1 MAGKYKDIVALM
13 EATAEKLTNTKDDYK
28 DFLKTAAKLYRYS
41 FKQQM
46 LIHAQRPDAT
56 AVASFE
62 VWNKRMNCWIN
73 KGAKGI
79 ALLDENTNRLNYV
92 FDVSDVHKGKD
103 GRLPNLWRMKDENEA
118 VILKHLEDTY
128 GETNEDMPFEY
139 RIIEVSKH
147 IAEEYAHD
155 VLPELKN
162 FQEDSLLAGL
172 DEFNLKL
179 RFRETLAS
187 SIAYIVLERCG
198 KNPDEFIDNMNF
210 DFITEFNTIETLSV
224 LGDASSIVTEPVLM
238 DICRIVEA
246 MDRQQMIE
254 RQQEHQDE
262 MIKQNKINKG
272 LENISGHDYNT
283 LKRESNISVEE
294 YPAEDENAENK
305 ANTALKGDE
314 DISKGGNDYGSR
326 SDGDSIQTRRGLSDT
341 GSDDAGRTG
350 GDSDKVRDA
359 ETDISEGAPQRSTHS
374 ISSERETE
382 RALSSDSEAGR
393 GDDGQTGRAYDEV
406 RRSDGRTESIESDGV
421 GSQNELNQ
429 EQSRRDSSL
438 GDSLQPVVKVKYE
451 QMTLFPMMDEQIGTI
466 VAAEAS
472 KKIPTPA
479 AFSLS
484 SDQVEE
490 ILRTGGGKNH
500 SRMRIYEKYT
510 EGHDDDYM
518 TEFLKNEY
526 GRGGKGFTF
535 GEDDIS
541 VWYDENG
548 MKFGYGRQ
556 AQDNPFMEMSWSTVE
571 SVVSQIVKDGN
582 YISSNEAFLSDEFY
596 REELADNIYFFFRDT
611 MDEAP
616 EHIGFERWTDE
627 EGKSYSKG
635 YPEVKENIKELLK
648 TKDGI
653 ESIKNEV
660 DRAIT
665 DLESGVKIKH
675 FNLRHTP
682 AELADKIHGY
692 ARLRVDLPQKDDIEA
707 RLESFITQDEID
719 SVLGRGSGVS
729 GGKFRIYEYFSNP
742 EHEKKDRIDFL
753 KHEYGIGGRSNAIA
767 GSDHSWEDHDAKGIQ
782 LDKGDVLAP
791 YTSVTLNWTVVE
803 KRISELIFEGQY
815 LTEQELEEFN
825 QRQLE
830 AAQAELADSEEFFLE
845 EAKEII
851 NDFCIDEYDHDADL
865 SDLTN
870 VELAYTEVTDEET
883 GIEHTVQVS
892 TDLTDYSISMYIDG
906 EKFDTERYESLE
918 GLIEYELNYLN
929 FDSLVAVPDD
939 IWEKVREK
947 ESVSSEHT
955 ESITLNN
962 ITDSVSVQENA
973 LEWSDKEPNFADS
986 EVDTSELKAEKLD
999 IPAVNYHITD
1009 NTLGEGTP
1017 KEKFRRNI
1025 EAIKTLQS
1033 IEAEDRNATPE
1044 EQAILA
1050 QYVGWGGLADA
1061 FDDTK
1066 DNWAN
1071 EYKELKGILSEEEY
1085 NSARESTLNAH
1096 YTSPTIIKGIYD
1108 TLERFGFEKG
1118 NILEPSMGIGNFFGM
1133 LPDALRESKLYGVE
1147 LDSLTGRIA
1156 KKLYPNAKIEVKG
1169 FEETQYPNDFFDV
1182 AVGNV
1187 PFGQY
1192 KVSDKEFDKHNFLIH
1207 DYFFAKT
1214 LDKVRPGGVVAFVTS
1229 KGTMDKQNESVRKYL
1244 AERAELLGAV
1254 RLPNTAFK
1262 ANAGTEVTSD
1272 ILIFKKR
1279 DRLVKDIPDWVHV
1292 KPNEDGITVNSYFA
1306 DHPEQIVG
1314 KMEMVS
1320 GPFGMTE
1327 TCVPNADIPFEEQ
1340 LSKAL
1345 SNIDGHIDNFELEVD
1360 EIGAE
1365 VMDRSLPADPSIKN
1379 FSYAIIDDNV
1389 YYRENS
1395 VMLPVDLPE
1404 SKVQRIKGMV
1414 GIRDATREL
1423 IDMQMNEASAEEISA
1438 KQQELNDLYDA
1449 FEKKFGR
1456 INSRTNKSA
1465 FDQDSS
1471 YSLLCS
1477 LEIFDADGNFK
1488 QKADMFSK
1496 RTIKR
1501 AEVVTSVDTATE
1513 ALAVS
1518 LSEKAKVDIPY
1529 MAVLSSKSEQDIV
1542 NDLVGVIFKDPI
1554 TKEWQTSDEYLS
1566 GNIREKLSVVS
1577 DIVEAEGA
1585 GSEYALNVEALKRVM
1600 PKELDASEIEVRIG
1614 ATWID
1619 PKYVDQFMKETFQ
1632 TPEYLTRDY
1641 YGSSPLVCVQY
1652 SDITGTWNVKGK
1664 NADRNNVLVNSTYG
1678 TERANA
1684 YKILEDSLNLKDCRI
1699 FDTIIEDGKEKR
1711 VLNKKETTLAS
1722 QKQEALREAFKDW
1735 IFRDPERRADLVK
1748 TYNELFN
1755 SIRPREYDGA
1765 HLTFPGMSPEIAL
1778 RPHQK
1783 NAVAHQLY
1791 GDNTLLA
1798 HCVGAGK
1805 TWEMAAAAMESKR
1818 LGLCRKSLF
1827 VVPNHLTEQWGSDFL
1842 QLYPGAN
1849 ILVATKKDFEPAN
1862 RKKFCSRIA
1871 TGDYDAVIIGHSQF
1885 EKIPLSKERQAATIE
1900 SQIDEIE
1907 EAIAAAKEAR
1917 GDRYTIKEMEK
1928 SRKALKV
1935 KFDKLMDDSRKDDVV
1950 TFEQLGVDR
1959 LFVDESHN
1967 YKNLFLYTKMRNV
1980 AGIAQ
1985 TDAQKSSDMFA
1996 KCQYMDEITGGKG
2009 VTFATGTPI
2018 SNSMTELY
2026 TNMRYLQFNT
2036 LKKMRLTQFDAWAS
2050 SFGETQT
2057 AIELAPEGTG
2067 YRAKTRFAKFFN
2079 LPELISLFKE
2089 AADIKTPDML
2099 KLDVPDAVFE
2109 NVVLK
2114 PSEYQKDIVSSLA
2127 ERAET
2132 VRSGSV
2138 DPSVDNMLKI
2148 TNDGRKLALDQRLIN
2163 PMLPDDENS
2172 KASVCV
2178 DKAFDIYKEESEN
2191 KGAQLI
2197 FCDLSTPKN
2206 DGTFNV
2212 YDDIKQKLI
2221 AKGVPESEIAFIHDA
2236 TTETKK
2242 ADLFAKVRSGQVRF
2256 LLGSTQKMGAGTN
2269 VQDRLIALHHMDC
2282 PWRPSDIEQQEGRII
2297 RQGNMYKDLGK
2308 PVKIFRYVTEGTFDS
2323 YSWQVIENKQKFI
2336 GQIMTSKSPVRSCD
2350 DVDEAALTYAEVK
2363 ALCTGNPYIKE
2374 KMDLDIQVSKLKL
2387 MKANHTSNQYRMQ
2400 DNIMSTYPKQ
2410 IASLTESIKGYK
2422 ADMEMLQE
2430 KKAQLEEKY
2439 LSEEKSEDS
2448 KQGSFELGTDVDGKV
2463 NDSKDEKV
2471 KEPFEMTVGNK
2482 TYADKKEAGT
2492 ALIDMCK
2499 NIHQFNNAVNVG
2511 EYMGFQMQVTFDPF
2525 QKAFDLNLKGAISH
2539 HMEVGTDPVGNI
2551 TRMNNTL
2558 SGMEKK
2564 MHTCEE
2570 KLTNVKNQLETA
2582 KVEVTKPF
2590 PDEEKLNTM
2599 LERLTFLNSQLDM
2612 DEKGTKDTEPSGR
2625 DETDKSE
2632 VVAGKPKTLAE
2643 KIAAKQELAESKAKE
2658 KSERKQE
2665 QGIPVHKK
2673 TEEVL

>member
-1 MAGKYKDIVALM
+1 MASKYKDIIALM
-13 EATAEKLTNTKDDYK
+13 SDTAEKLTSTKDDYT
-28 DFLKTAAKLYRYS
+28 DFLKTAAKLYRYP

-62 VWNKRMNCWIN
+62 VWNKRMQCWVN

-79 ALLDENTNRLNYV
+79 ALIDENTNRLSYV
-92 FDVSDVHKGKD
+92 FDVSDVHKGRD
-103 GRLPNLWRMKDENEA
+103 GRLPNLWQMKDENEA
-118 VILKHLEDTY
+118 AILKHLEDTY

-139 RIIEVSKH
+139 RIIEISKH

-172 DEFNLKL
+172 DDFNLEL

-187 SIAYIVLERCG
+187 SIAYTVLERCG
-198 KNPDEFIDNMNF
+198 KNPDEFIEDMNF
-210 DFITEFNTIETLSV
+210 GFITEFNTVETLSI
-224 LGDASSIVTEPVLM
+224 LGEASSTVTEPVLM

-246 MDRQQMIE
+246 MDRQQMRE
-254 RQQEHQDE
+254 NQLKYQAE
-262 MIKQNKINKG
+262 MIDKNISEKG
-272 LENISGHDYNT
+272 LENIPEQRYNALT
-283 LKRESNISVEE
+283 RESESEDKE
-294 YPAEDENAENK
+294 YPAEDIIAENK
-305 ANTALKGDE
+305 ANAALKDDE
-314 DISKGGNDYGSR
+314 DISEGGNDYGSR
-326 SDGDSIQTRRGLSDT
+326 SDGDSIQAGRGLSDT
-341 GSDDAGRTG
+341 GSYDAGRTG
-350 GDSDKVRDA
+350 GDFDEVRDA
-359 ETDISEGAPQRSTHS
+359 ETDISEGTSQRSTHS

-393 GDDGQTGRAYDEV
+393 GDDGQTGRADDEV

-466 VAAEAS
+466 AAAEAS

-484 SDQVEE
+484 SDQIEE
-490 ILRTGGGKNH
+490 ILRTGGGKDH

-510 EGHDDDYM
+510 ERHDADYM

-556 AQDNPFMEMSWSTVE
+556 AQDNPFMEMSWSAVE
-571 SVVSQIVKDGN
+571 SVVNQIVKDGN

-635 YPEVKENIKELLK
+635 YPDVKENIKELLK
-648 TKDGI
+648 TQDGI

-660 DRAIT
+660 DRAIA
-665 DLESGVKIKH
+665 DLESGVKSKH

-692 ARLRVDLPQKDDIEA
+692 ARPRVDLPQKDDIEA

-782 LDKGDVLAP
+782 LDKGDILAP

-803 KRISELIFEGQY
+803 KRITELIFEGHY

-830 AAQAELADSEEFFLE
+830 AAQAELADSEDILLD
-845 EAKEII
+845 EAKELI
-851 NDFCIDEYDHDADL
+851 NDFCIDEYDHEADL

-870 VELAYTEVTDEET
+870 VEIAYTDWFDEET
-883 GIEHTVQVS
+883 GKEHPVQVAV
-892 TDLTDYSISMYIDG
+892 DLTDYSITTYVDG
-906 EKFDTERYESLE
+906 DSVSEEKYESLE
-918 GLIEYELNYLN
+918 ALIESELKYLD
-929 FDSLVAVPDD
+929 FDSLVALPDEV
-939 IWEKVREK
+939 IEKIHEQEINEEAEAAINEYEAEFGADGRRVFPHLNDEK
-947 ESVSSEHT
+947 ENE
-955 ESITLNN
+955 I
-962 ITDSVSVQENA
+962 
-973 LEWSDKEPNFADS
+973 P
-986 EVDTSELKAEKLD
+986 D

-1009 NTLGEGTP
+1009 ISLGEGTP

-1025 EAIKTLQS
+1025 DAIKTLQS
-1033 IEAEDRNATPE
+1033 IEAENRNASVE
-1044 EQAILA
+1044 EQEILA

-1061 FDDTK
+1061 FDETK
-1066 DNWAN
+1066 DNWAS
-1071 EYKELKGILSEEEY
+1071 EYKELKGLLSEEEY

-1096 YTSPTIIKGIYD
+1096 YTSPIIIKGIYD

-1118 NILEPSMGIGNFFGM
+1118 NILEPSMGTGNFFGM

-1156 KKLYPNAKIEVKG
+1156 KKLYPKAKIEVKG

-1182 AVGNV
+1182 AIGNV

-1292 KPNEDGITVNSYFA
+1292 KPNEEGITVNSYFA
-1306 DHPEQIVG
+1306 DHPEQIAG

-1327 TCVPNADIPFEEQ
+1327 TCVPNTDIPFEEQ

-1389 YYRENS
+1389 YYRKNS

-1438 KQQELNDLYDA
+1438 KQQELNELYDA

-1488 QKADMFSK
+1488 QKADMFTK

-1501 AEVVTSVDTATE
+1501 AEVVTSVDTAIE

-1529 MAVLSSKSEQDIV
+1529 MTGLSNKSEQDIV

-1566 GNIREKLSVVS
+1566 GNIREKLAVVS
-1577 DIVEAEGA
+1577 NIVEAEGA

-1765 HLTFPGMSPEIAL
+1765 HLTFPGMSPEITL

-2036 LKKMRLTQFDAWAS
+2036 LKKMKLTQFDAWAS

-2099 KLDVPDAVFE
+2099 KLDVPEAVFD

-2127 ERAET
+2127 ERAEK

-2178 DKAFDIYKEESEN
+2178 DKAFEIYKEETEN

-2242 ADLFAKVRSGQVRF
+2242 ADLFAKVRSGQARF

-2422 ADMEMLQE
+2422 ADMEMLSE
-2430 KKAQLEEKY
+2430 KKTELAAKY
-2439 LSEEKSEDS
+2439 PSEEKDS
-2448 KQGSFELGTDVDGKV
+2448 
-2463 NDSKDEKV
+2463 
-2471 KEPFEMTVGNK
+2471 EPFEMTVGNK
-2482 TYADKKEAGT
+2482 TYTDKKEAGA

-2499 NIHQFNNAVNVG
+2499 NMHQFNNAVNVG
-2511 EYMGFQMQVTFDPF
+2511 EYMGFQLQVTFDPF

-2539 HMEVGTDPVGNI
+2539 HMEVSTDPVGNI

-2564 MHTCEE
+2564 MYTCEE

-2612 DEKGTKDTEPSGR
+2612 DEKGTKDSEPTGR
-2625 DETDKSE
+2625 DEADKSE
-2632 VVAGKPKTLAE
+2632 KVTDKPKTLAE

-2658 KSERKQE
+2658 KSEKKQE
-2665 QGIPVHKK
+2665 KGIPDHKNN
-2673 TEEVL
+2673 EEIL